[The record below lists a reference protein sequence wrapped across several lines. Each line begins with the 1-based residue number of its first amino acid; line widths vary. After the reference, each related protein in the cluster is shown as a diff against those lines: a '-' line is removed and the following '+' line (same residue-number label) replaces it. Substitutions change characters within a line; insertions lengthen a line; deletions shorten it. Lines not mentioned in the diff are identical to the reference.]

1 MERPEKREPHVP
13 NLTFLCDD
21 MFQGL
26 ARWLRAA
33 GYDAACSPGVPDGEI
48 VRRAER
54 EGRILIT
61 SDSRM
66 MERRVIQSG
75 RIRTLFMPR
84 GLSNEQALAHVI
96 RKLGLEIRETR
107 CMACG
112 GVLQTVPK
120 ESVSS
125 RVPPLAYEAYDAF
138 FTCAACG
145 RIYWH
150 GTHWESIVATL
161 RRAAGEE
168 S

>member
-1 MERPEKREPHVP
+1 MSD
-13 NLTFLCDD
+13 LTFLCDD

-33 GYDAACSPGVPDGEI
+33 GYDAACSPGVPDGDL

-75 RIRTLFMPR
+75 RVRTLFMPR
-84 GLSNEQALAHVI
+84 GLRNEEALACVI
-96 RKLGLEIRETR
+96 ERLNLAVGETR

-112 GVLQTVPK
+112 GALDTVPK
-120 ESVSS
+120 ESVAAA
-125 RVPPLAYEAYDAF
+125 VPPIAYGAYDEF
-138 FTCAACG
+138 FKCAGCAK
-145 RIYWH
+145 IYWH

-161 RRAAGEE
+161 QRAARSNRTGD